1 MNGPIIA
8 PDPRATGS
16 AASPMAAFGSTLA
29 ICECSGSGP
38 DDQHV
43 HYREDEAWHVL
54 EGTLTFLLGDE
65 EVKVKAGTTVFV
77 PAGVAHT
84 WREDDGP
91 ARYLIIMPRRLSLLV
106 DELHKSPAQD
116 HASIMR
122 RFDTEIVTTTL

>member
-8 PDPRATGS
+8 PDPRVSGS
-16 AASPMAAFGSTLA
+16 AGPPMAAFGSSLA
-29 ICECSGSGP
+29 ICECSGGGP

-43 HYREDEAWHVL
+43 HRREDEAWHVL

-77 PAGVAHT
+77 PAGVPHT

-106 DELHKSPAQD
+106 NELHRSPAQD
-116 HASIMR
+116 HEAIMG
-122 RFDTEIVTTTL
+122 RFDTTIVRATP